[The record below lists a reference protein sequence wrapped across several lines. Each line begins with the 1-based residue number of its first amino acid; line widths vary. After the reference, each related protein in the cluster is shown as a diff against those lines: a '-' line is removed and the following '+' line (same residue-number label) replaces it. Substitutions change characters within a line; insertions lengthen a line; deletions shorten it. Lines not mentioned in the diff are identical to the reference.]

1 MIRWL
6 HYRNGFIYFICLP
19 LLIVSIYLFFLASNL
34 YQTNSQFIIKQN
46 SSENGST
53 IFDLGFF
60 TNAVSTSHEDALLLK
75 EFIHSQDLLQI
86 LDNKVGLRDHYS
98 SPKRDLIRRLS
109 RSATKEDFL
118 EYYRKMVSVNIKPE
132 SNIVSLSILSFDPA
146 MTLKVINLILSH
158 SESFINRISKRLAD
172 EQVKFVR
179 QEVDRTEDNLR
190 KVKENLL
197 KFQNRRTLVNPE
209 SDIKSKV
216 DIIAE
221 MQADIIQKKATLK
234 ELKGFLRDDAFQIS
248 SLQNQVK
255 ALESQVQEEMKQ
267 LAGSAKAS
275 LNQVMVEFQN
285 LSTDVEFAE
294 NAYKSAYTSLQ
305 TAQVDAARKLKH
317 MVIISSYGEPD
328 DPAYPRRFY
337 SLSTSLVVL
346 LLIYGIGKLII
357 STINDH
363 RE

>member
-1 MIRWL
+1 MMRWL
-6 HYRNGFIYFICLP
+6 HYRNSFIHFICLP
-19 LLIVSIYLFFLASNL
+19 LLIITIYLFFLASDL

-46 SSENGST
+46 TTENGST

-60 TNAVSTSHEDALLLK
+60 TNTISTSHEDALLLK

-86 LDNKVGLRDHYS
+86 LDKEVGLMDHYS
-98 SPKRDLIRRLS
+98 SPRLDFVRRLS
-109 RSATKEDFL
+109 RSATKKDFL
-118 EYYRKMVSVNIKPE
+118 EYYRKMVSVNIIPD

-146 MTLKVINLILSH
+146 VTLKVIDLILSH

-172 EQVKFVR
+172 EQVKFVQ
-179 QEVDRTEDNLR
+179 QEVDRTEHSLR

-197 KFQNRRTLVNPE
+197 RFQNRRTLVNPE

-234 ELKGFLRDDAFQIS
+234 ELRGFLREDVFQIT
-248 SLQNQVK
+248 SLQNQIT

-267 LAGSAKAS
+267 LAGSAKVS

-294 NAYKSAYTSLQ
+294 NAYKSAYASLQ

-317 MVIISSYGEPD
+317 MVVISSYGEPD
-328 DPAYPRRFY
+328 EPAYPRRFY
-337 SLSTSLVVL
+337 SLSTSFVVL
-346 LLIYGIGKLII
+346 LLIYGIGKLVI